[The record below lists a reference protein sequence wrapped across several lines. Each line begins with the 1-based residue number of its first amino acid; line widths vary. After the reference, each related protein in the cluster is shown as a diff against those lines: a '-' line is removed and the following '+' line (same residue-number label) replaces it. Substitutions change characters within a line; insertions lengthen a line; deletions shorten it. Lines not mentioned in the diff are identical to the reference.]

1 MATRSWNAGERD
13 RLGSRDLRGPGQ
25 AVLFKAGAC
34 VARSH
39 ALIPRMGL
47 KDQSPAVR
55 GQSGAMLV
63 RFVEHLPASGA
74 SAWRHVEPEARTTS
88 GAPPKQRS
96 VKSSTMNGASS
107 PCWSVRSETEPN
119 RSNAVWAG
127 REELLYSTSRN
138 RIHSGGFAKRGG
150 MEIPLTPNWVR
161 TRERESS
168 QRDGSEEGQC

>member
-1 MATRSWNAGERD
+1 MATRNGNAGERD
-13 RLGSRDLRGPGQ
+13 RLGQGTAGSRAKPCCSKWVRAGPE
-25 AVLFKAGAC
+25 
-34 VARSH
+34 
-39 ALIPRMGL
+39 PRANPPDGTQGP
-47 KDQSPAVR
+47 KPCSR
-55 GQSGAMLV
+55 GQSGAKLV

-88 GAPPKQRS
+88 GAPPKKRP

-127 REELLYSTSRN
+127 KEELLYSTSRN
-138 RIHSGGFAKRGG
+138 RSHFGGFAKRGG

-161 TRERESS
+161 TRECGFS